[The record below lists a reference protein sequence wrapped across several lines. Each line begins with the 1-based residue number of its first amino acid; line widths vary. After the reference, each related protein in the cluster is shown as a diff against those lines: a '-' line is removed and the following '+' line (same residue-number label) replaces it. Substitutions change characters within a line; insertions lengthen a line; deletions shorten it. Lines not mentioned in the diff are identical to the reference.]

1 MNSLV
6 DVAWRVDAVLSSGGS
21 SGKSNKESGSEPTT
35 IGSGSA
41 EAMDAAAGNSNKVG
55 SPLSCDSQA
64 QVIPVIS
71 PVLDRVIPQQQA
83 LPFCCVALSRLTS
96 LTISTSSLIQVVH
109 LKFTVDPL
117 PQRSSGAAVD
127 GIPEKVAPS
136 VPAVTEE
143 VPVAMSADKFAVLFL
158 ELKRAKAQ
166 MAAIE

>member
-6 DVAWRVDAVLSSGGS
+6 DVAWRVDAVLSKGGS
-21 SGKSNKESGSEPTT
+21 SGKSNKESGREPITT
-35 IGSGSA
+35 GSGSA
-41 EAMDAAAGNSNKVG
+41 EAVDAAAGKSNKV
-55 SPLSCDSQA
+55 SFLLARFTSVA
-64 QVIPVIS
+64 F
-71 PVLDRVIPQQQA
+71 L
-83 LPFCCVALSRLTS
+83 LCCSLSRLIA
-96 LTISTSSLIQVVH
+96 LTVPTSSLKQVVH

-117 PQRSSGAAVD
+117 PQRTRGAAVD
-127 GIPEKVAPS
+127 GIPEEVAPS